1 MSCRWHW
8 QSKFMS
14 IFIGLEARLQPN
26 IGDLGVTY
34 TVHLWLIGKCVVDF
48 LLLLIELFSP
58 ALTVEALWANI
69 GRNCGFW
76 KGILAVF
83 TRSAITRKK
92 VNRFEW
98 NLNHSE
104 YIVGGWPRQ
113 IFNAIRA
120 VATAEEPGEILFVF
134 CQVSNAW
141 FRRFPVGQISRNFEN
156 NMSIGVV
163 MTHFRTKFLKIFTV
177 RCRFSPKR

>member
-1 MSCRWHW
+1 MQLWLINSNVTHEGQRYDLVTMTFSFKHNCYMSCRWHW

-14 IFIGLEARLQPN
+14 IFIRLEARLQPN
-26 IGDLGVTY
+26 IGFTLRRV
-34 TVHLWLIGKCVVDF
+34 
-48 LLLLIELFSP
+48 
-58 ALTVEALWANI
+58 
-69 GRNCGFW
+69 
-76 KGILAVF
+76 LAVF

-98 NLNHSE
+98 NLKHSE

-163 MTHFRTKFLKIFTV
+163 MTHFRTNFLKIFTV